1 MLKMLLQIILV
12 KLLVKIFT
20 FSVFNLL
27 KLNFSTTVFDTAL
40 LWVVFRVD
48 TGNIRKIVENF
59 RNC

>member
-1 MLKMLLQIILV
+1 MLKMPLQIILV

-40 LWVVFRVD
+40 LWVLFRVD
-48 TGNIRKIVENF
+48 TGNIRKVVENF
-59 RNC
+59 

>member
-40 LWVVFRVD
+40 LWVLFRVD
-48 TGNIRKIVENF
+48 TGNIRQIVENF
-59 RNC
+59 